1 MVWSYMRDYPH
12 GYLIGVVFHL
22 WKRWINWKSSIRIMK
37 QQQHEINEH
46 LMQMIPPHEIHRLVR
61 PSTTEKCKCKALEWR
76 NWLQFYDIPCLTRIL
91 HDYALQH
98 FALIVKSIF
107 TLLRTN
113 ITEEKLRKTKHDLL
127 LFVYTYEILYGERF
141 VTFNV
146 HIVKYLVKCVKQ
158 CGPLWS
164 GSTFPF
170 ESAIYFL
177 KWCVHGLKGMYEQMS
192 KDTLKENVLQ
202 SLKSELVES
211 RTVLEYCNS
220 LYSRQ
225 EVSSFCRTDGVV
237 LIGKDSL
244 EPTLPLYEDKA
255 DFTFNR
261 CIFLNMAIHTKN
273 YDLEHKS
280 NNNVFHLENEQFV
293 QVLNLTHYD
302 KEAYAG
308 ITNFKIVDV
317 ILPEKVED
325 RDNNLPLIDDIKVL
339 YIICMKQ
346 NIVHILNLYK
356 LKT

>member
-1 MVWSYMRDYPH
+1 MLQRIREGEEEREEENADTRRGANTKKLKSTNDRKEYYVLTELMGMGMVWSYMRDYPH

-146 HIVKYLVKCVKQ
+146 HIVKYLVKCVK
-158 CGPLWS
+158 
-164 GSTFPF
+164 
-170 ESAIYFL
+170 
-177 KWCVHGLKGMYEQMS
+177 
-192 KDTLKENVLQ
+192 
-202 SLKSELVES
+202 
-211 RTVLEYCNS
+211 
-220 LYSRQ
+220 
-225 EVSSFCRTDGVV
+225 
-237 LIGKDSL
+237 
-244 EPTLPLYEDKA
+244 
-255 DFTFNR
+255 
-261 CIFLNMAIHTKN
+261 
-273 YDLEHKS
+273 
-280 NNNVFHLENEQFV
+280 
-293 QVLNLTHYD
+293 
-302 KEAYAG
+302 
-308 ITNFKIVDV
+308 
-317 ILPEKVED
+317 
-325 RDNNLPLIDDIKVL
+325 
-339 YIICMKQ
+339 
-346 NIVHILNLYK
+346 
-356 LKT
+356 